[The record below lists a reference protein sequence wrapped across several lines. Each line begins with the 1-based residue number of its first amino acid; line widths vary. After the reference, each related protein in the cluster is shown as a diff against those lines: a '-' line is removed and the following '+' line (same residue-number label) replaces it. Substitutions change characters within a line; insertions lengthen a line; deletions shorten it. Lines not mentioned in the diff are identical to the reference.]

1 MQKRWWLLLLALLLT
16 GCAAPGV
23 RPPVESDPACRQF
36 LDAMDQAVYS
46 AGVRDQGPPRVPG
59 FPYLRVDRFLASFAD
74 EVALAPR
81 FDAWVERL
89 ARLDAQA
96 RRYELA
102 NLPQE
107 ERRRLAAV
115 VPIDRELAAATDYCR
130 ERLIERELAEPT
142 RRDLLREQAR
152 VPDDYVTGWR
162 ILGLYPITALF
173 VKGGIARWHGKVAAT
188 YGVPLEQLPR
198 EGRLQAW
205 GAPEAPRLAT
215 AEVAALLR
223 ASAANPLRIPEPDAG
238 QREALFA
245 SFAPQWLID
254 TVDANDLPGTPRF
267 DAAAAATVDT
277 TRPALFRRLSHTRFE
292 GEVLL
297 QLNYILWFPARPAA
311 SAFDIYAGPLDGVN
325 FRVTLGSDG
334 RPLLFDTIHNCG
346 CYHKFFPLSP
356 LLPAPRPHGFWTE
369 APLVPQRL
377 EEVGA
382 VPVLH
387 LASRTH
393 YVDRIDF
400 TARSDALR
408 YLWDDYR
415 RLRSLPLEDGGRRSL
430 FDAHGII
437 LRSAR
442 PERVLLWPMGIR
454 SPGAMRQWGRH
465 ATAFVGRRHFDD
477 PYLIETL
484 FQPAAE
490 QERPR

>member
-16 GCAAPGV
+16 GCAAPVV

-36 LDAMDQAVYS
+36 LDAMDQAVDA

-59 FPYLRVDRFLASFAD
+59 FPYLRVDRFLASFAG
-74 EVALAPR
+74 EVVLAPR

-89 ARLDAQA
+89 ARLDAEA

-102 NLPQE
+102 NLPQG

-115 VPIDRELAAATDYCR
+115 VPIDLELAAATDYCR

-162 ILGLYPITALF
+162 VLGLYPITALF

-188 YGVPLEQLPR
+188 YGIPLEQLPR

-205 GAPEAPRLAT
+205 SAPEAPRLAA
-215 AEVAALLR
+215 AEVATLLR

-238 QREALFA
+238 QRAALFA

-254 TVDANDLPGTPRF
+254 TVDENDLPGTPRF

-277 TRPALFRRLSHTRFE
+277 TRPALFRHLSHTRFD
-292 GEVLL
+292 GKVLL
-297 QLNYILWFPARPAA
+297 QLNYILWFPARPPA

-346 CYHKFFPLSP
+346 CYHKFFPLKP
-356 LLPAPRPHGFWTE
+356 LLPAPRSHGFWTE
-369 APLVPQRL
+369 APLVPQWL
-377 EEVGA
+377 EEAGT

-387 LASRTH
+387 LATRTH

-400 TARSDALR
+400 APRSDAQR
-408 YLWDDYR
+408 YRWDDYR
-415 RLRSLPLEDGGRRSL
+415 RLRSLPLEDGARRSL
-430 FDAHGII
+430 FEAHGII
-437 LRSAR
+437 ARSAR

-484 FQPAAE
+484 FQLADE
-490 QERPR
+490 RERPR